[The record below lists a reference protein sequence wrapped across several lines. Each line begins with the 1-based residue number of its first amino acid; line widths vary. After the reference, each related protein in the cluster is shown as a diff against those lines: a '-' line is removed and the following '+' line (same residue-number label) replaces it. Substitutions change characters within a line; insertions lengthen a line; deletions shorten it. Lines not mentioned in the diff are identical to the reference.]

1 MGILGP
7 SGAGKSS
14 VFKMVTMAINRTK
27 GEIEMM
33 GHDFNNEQTYQRLT
47 EGNIGIVYQDDVIW
61 PDLTV
66 DQNLRFIGRLK
77 GLTGS

>member
-33 GHDFNNEQTYQRLT
+33 GHDFDSEQTYQRLT
-47 EGNIGIVYQDDVIW
+47 EGNIGIVY
-61 PDLTV
+61 
-66 DQNLRFIGRLK
+66 
-77 GLTGS
+77 

>member
-33 GHDFNNEQTYQRLT
+33 GHDFDSEQTYQRLT